1 MACPLPSQ
9 FENLVP
15 LDPDNP
21 TCEELA
27 AIMTELP
34 KLLLEWWS
42 CWFREDGTLTDEF
55 SDSIC
60 AISCGDLPPIVNLP
74 CTPDPESC
82 GIFQVIAKCLIDNG
96 GIIGPGDAFIST
108 VFDAGNTYYAEF
120 TPVTGPAT
128 NSFHIGIAGS
138 TQAPN
143 VTAPWAAPGAGVVFR
158 FDGAVFLNGNSTAF
172 AIVPGGMTLGVVHS
186 ITWNGPTSTFTVR
199 KADAVIYTQAFPSI
213 TALTPLLRIWAFAAG
228 HTTSEA
234 LVNLGPTFIYT
245 PPVGAISTCAEV
257 TTTTTTTTTPEPVQ
271 SPSAYWRMEETGAND
286 NRVDATGNG
295 NFLTAAGVS
304 FSASGK
310 ANGCCE
316 LEGTLGINPTAL
328 LAGSYSFVGWV
339 YTQDQA
345 SRTFLSVQNGA
356 TLLEA
361 HFSHSAG
368 DVIYSLSGDAT
379 TSSFPAQASS
389 AWAFVAV
396 IVDAG
401 VATMLKNGIA
411 DAPITAPPVA
421 GTPDRFY
428 LAINEGGLDFTR
440 IDEWQLYNYAITAT
454 EVNHVYNSG
463 AGRFYPY

>member
-60 AISCGDLPPIVNLP
+60 VISCG
-74 CTPDPESC
+74 
-82 GIFQVIAKCLIDNG
+82 
-96 GIIGPGDAFIST
+96 
-108 VFDAGNTYYAEF
+108 
-120 TPVTGPAT
+120 
-128 NSFHIGIAGS
+128 GS
-138 TQAPN
+138 P
-143 VTAPWAAPGAGVVFR
+143 
-158 FDGAVFLNGNSTAF
+158 
-172 AIVPGGMTLGVVHS
+172 
-186 ITWNGPTSTFTVR
+186 
-199 KADAVIYTQAFPSI
+199 
-213 TALTPLLRIWAFAAG
+213 
-228 HTTSEA
+228 
-234 LVNLGPTFIYT
+234 
-245 PPVGAISTCAEV
+245 V
-257 TTTTTTTTTPEPVQ
+257 TTTTGGGSATTTTGGSPVTTTTSAPVL
-271 SPSAYWRMEETGAND
+271 SPSAYWRMEETGASD
-286 NRVDATGNG
+286 DRVDATGNG

-310 ANGCCE
+310 ADGCCE
-316 LEGTLGINPTAL
+316 LEGTLGINPTGL
-328 LAGSYSFVGWV
+328 IGGSYSFAGWV

-356 TLLEA
+356 TLLVA

-389 AWAFVAV
+389 AWAFVV
-396 IVDAG
+396 VVVEAG
-401 VATMLKNGIA
+401 TATMYLNGSA
-411 DAPITAPPVA
+411 SPVTAPPVA

-440 IDEWQLYNYAITAT
+440 IDEWQLYNSALTSA
-454 EVNHVYNSG
+454 EVDYLYNSG
-463 AGRFYPY
+463 TGRFYPY